1 MILRIKVK
9 GTFEAIV
16 KRSET
21 NRLSFRYL
29 FIEFRS
35 ADEAAF
41 ALTAMDGF
49 PFDARHTFKVNH
61 FTDIERY
68 AQLDETYIEPKA
80 EDYQPRVCLSLF
92 HGSQISK
99 YLDKEHLRAWLGDPQ
114 GRDQY
119 ATFRGDEV
127 EVHWHGKPSQCKLAY
142 KHPDPNWTD
151 LYVSWSPVGTYIV
164 TLHRPGIKLWGGPSW
179 KAQQRFAHPLVKL
192 LDFSPCE
199 QYLVT
204 WSHDPIVV
212 PEGALQ
218 GPQYFS
224 PEDEVEIFPSMW
236 LI

>member
-127 EVHWHGKPSQCKLAY
+127 EVHWHGKPSQ
-142 KHPDPNWTD
+142 
-151 LYVSWSPVGTYIV
+151 
-164 TLHRPGIKLWGGPSW
+164 
-179 KAQQRFAHPLVKL
+179 
-192 LDFSPCE
+192 
-199 QYLVT
+199 
-204 WSHDPIVV
+204 
-212 PEGALQ
+212 
-218 GPQYFS
+218 
-224 PEDEVEIFPSMW
+224 
-236 LI
+236 

>member
-68 AQLDETYIEPKA
+68 AQLDETYVEPKA

-99 YLDKEHLRAWLGDPQ
+99 YLIRNISERGWAILRVAISTRPSAETKLRSIGMENHLSPNLHINTRTRIGQ
-114 GRDQY
+114 ISMCRGRQ
-119 ATFRGDEV
+119 
-127 EVHWHGKPSQCKLAY
+127 
-142 KHPDPNWTD
+142 
-151 LYVSWSPVGTYIV
+151 
-164 TLHRPGIKLWGGPSW
+164 
-179 KAQQRFAHPLVKL
+179 
-192 LDFSPCE
+192 
-199 QYLVT
+199 
-204 WSHDPIVV
+204 
-212 PEGALQ
+212 
-218 GPQYFS
+218 
-224 PEDEVEIFPSMW
+224 
-236 LI
+236 